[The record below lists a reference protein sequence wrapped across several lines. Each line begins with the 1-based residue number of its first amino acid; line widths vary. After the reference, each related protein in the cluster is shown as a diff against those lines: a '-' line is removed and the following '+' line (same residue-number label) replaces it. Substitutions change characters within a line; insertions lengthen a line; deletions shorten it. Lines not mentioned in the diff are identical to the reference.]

1 MSGDEMS
8 AEDPIGPEG
17 ERDLLA
23 AEYALGLLDGEEM
36 ASARRLSAADEDF
49 AQAVARWEER
59 LMPLAGEA
67 PAVVP
72 DPAVWDRVRRAI
84 ADAPAAGSNVV
95 ELKRRLRIWRGVAAG
110 AMAVAAS
117 LLLVVGLGRNTQ
129 EPTQVAERQPE
140 RAPILMA
147 ALASPEEETSLSVAY
162 DGSDRSLVVTPGRL
176 TGAAG
181 HDHELWIIPAGGS
194 PVSLGLIRAGES
206 QRLRVPAEV
215 APHFRAQS
223 AVALSVEP
231 TGGSP
236 TGQPTGP
243 VVASGALLVV

>member
-1 MSGDEMS
+1 MT
-8 AEDPIGPEG
+8 AEEPLGPEG

-23 AEYALGLLDGEEM
+23 AEYALGLLGGEET
-36 ASARRLSAADEDF
+36 ASARRLAAADADF
-49 AQAVARWEER
+49 ADAVTRWEER

-72 DPAVWDRVRRAI
+72 DPAVWDRVRQAI

-95 ELKRRLRIWRGVAAG
+95 ELKRRLNIWRGVAAG
-110 AMAVAAS
+110 ATALAAS
-117 LLLVVGLGRNTQ
+117 LLLVVGLGRNTA
-129 EPTQVAERQPE
+129 ERTDVAERQAPAE
-140 RAPILMA
+140 RPRVLMA

-162 DGSDRSLVVTPGRL
+162 DGTDRSLVVTPGRL

-181 HDHELWIIPAGGS
+181 HDHQLWIIPAGGS
-194 PVSLGLIRAGES
+194 PVSLGLVRAGEP
-206 QRLRVPAEV
+206 QRFRVPAEV
-215 APHFRAQS
+215 APHFQAQA

>member
-1 MSGDEMS
+1 MS
-8 AEDPIGPEG
+8 ADDPVAPED

-23 AEYALGLLDGEEM
+23 AEYALGLLDGGALAEV
-36 ASARRLSAADEDF
+36 RRLEAADEGF
-49 AQAVARWEER
+49 ARAVAQWQER

-72 DPAVWDRVRRAI
+72 DPALWDRVRRAI
-84 ADAPAAGSNVV
+84 GEAPAAGANVV
-95 ELKRRLRIWRGVAAG
+95 ALKRRLRVWRTIAVGALAA
-110 AMAVAAS
+110 AAS
-117 LLLVVGLGRNTQ
+117 LALVVGLDATTDR
-129 EPTQVAERQPE
+129 PAVAERQPAAQPE
-140 RAPILMA
+140 RPRVLVA

-162 DGSDRSLVVTPGRL
+162 DLEDRSLVVTPGRL

-181 HDHELWIIPAGGS
+181 HDHELWVIPAGGA
-194 PVSLGLIRAGES
+194 PVSLGLVRAGEP
-206 QRLRVPAEV
+206 QRFRVPVEV

-236 TGQPTGP
+236 TGRPTGP